1 LLYKLYTTREGDD
14 DLQQIQL
21 EPAKSRLSGE
31 LQIPGDKSISHRA
44 IMLGS
49 IAKGTSVVKNF
60 LNGED
65 CLHTIDIFR
74 NFGVDI
80 QQNGTEVTIS
90 SSGFSSFKEPTVPL
104 YFGNSGTTARLMFGI
119 LPALPFHTV
128 IHGDPHLTIRPMDRV
143 VQPLTLMGA
152 NIDGRN
158 NGNYLPIAIRG
169 TKLNSIHYTLP
180 VKSAQVKSA
189 VLLAGLFAN
198 GETTVIENTKTRN
211 HTENMLAAFGADLSV
226 QGNEITITNKNELR
240 STNVTVPGDIS
251 SAAFFLVA
259 AAIVPNSVLTLKDVG
274 LNATRT
280 GIMDVLKKMNANVEI
295 NNERKSGGEMLGD
308 ITVTYNE
315 LKSTVIEG
323 ELIPR
328 LIDEIPI
335 IALLATQASGTT
347 VIKDAAELRVK
358 ETDRIKAVVHN
369 LTTLGASIE
378 ETEDGM
384 IIHGKTPL
392 TGGHLKSYSDHRI
405 AMMAVIASLI
415 CERSVTLDD
424 ISSIAVSYPN
434 FFDHVKKI
442 TNG

>member
-1 LLYKLYTTREGDD
+1 MMILHSIRVAPT
-14 DLQQIQL
+14 
-21 EPAKSRLSGE
+21 KSSLTGE
-31 LQIPGDKSISHRA
+31 IQIPGDKSISHRS

-49 IAKGTSVVKNF
+49 IAKGTSVINNF

-74 NFGVDI
+74 NLGVDI
-80 QQNGTEVTIS
+80 QQNETEVTIYS
-90 SSGFSSFKEPTVPL
+90 TGIAAIKQPTVPL
-104 YFGNSGTTARLMFGI
+104 YFGNSGTTARLMLGI

-128 IHGDPHLTIRPMDRV
+128 IYGDPHLTIRPMDRV
-143 VQPLTLMGA
+143 VQPLSLMGA
-152 NIDGRN
+152 NIEGRMDGT
-158 NGNYLPIAIRG
+158 YLPLAIRG
-169 TKLNSIHYTLP
+169 AHLKGIHYTMP

-189 VLLAGLFAN
+189 VLLGGLFAK
-198 GETTVIENTKTRN
+198 GETTVVEKTKTRD
-211 HTENMLAAFGADLSV
+211 HTENMLAAFGADITV
-226 QGNEITITNKNELR
+226 HGNEVTITNKNELQG
-240 STNVTVPGDIS
+240 TNVTVPGDIS
-251 SAAFFLVA
+251 SAAFVLVA

-274 LNATRT
+274 LNVTRT
-280 GIMDVLKKMNANVEI
+280 GIMDVLHHMNANI
-295 NNERKSGGEMLGD
+295 DIKNKRISGGEELGD
-308 ITVTYNE
+308 ITVTYND